1 MKESRPPKLPL
12 RFFRWYCHPDYLE
25 DLEGDLLERFEKRVE
40 EKGHRSAKWVFVKD
54 VIRLFRPGIARPLE
68 GYKTLNNY
76 GMIKNY
82 LTIAWRNLL
91 RNKAYA
97 TINIGG
103 LAVGMTAAILI
114 GLWVHNE
121 FSYNRSF
128 KNYDRIGRL
137 YHNFDFGDDIIT
149 YEDMPYP
156 LSEELKN
163 NHADFDHVVMMLGP
177 EERELNT
184 EDKKLSEV
192 TIFVDQEFP
201 NLLPLPMIEGT
212 REGLSE
218 INSIMLTESV
228 ARALFDND
236 ALGKTVKFDKS
247 GLLTVT
253 GVFQDF
259 PKTSD
264 FSHIKALVPIEYH
277 FNMNEETRAQRND
290 WENVS
295 YGCLVLLN
303 DQSTWN
309 EAEEKIKN
317 LFLEKSPESIKP
329 LHPEALLH
337 PMTKWNLYEDFEGGK
352 NVEGKIK
359 LIKMLGAVG
368 AVVLALA
375 CINFINLSTAQSSK
389 RSKEV
394 GIRKV
399 IGSGRNQLISQFI
412 AESLLISII
421 AYFLAILMTFL
432 LLPSFNALNDTQ
444 IELPWSNWSFITTS
458 FILILLTG
466 VLAGSYP
473 AFYLSSFKP
482 VKVLKGKVRTGLLT
496 AIPRKFLIMFQ
507 FTVSSV
513 MIVGT
518 AVIFLQIQHTKNRHR
533 GFDLD
538 GIIQLPIKS
547 DDLAN
552 ADYNALR
559 ADLLAT
565 GFVKN
570 MAQSDHPITGL
581 MSTDASLNWPGKDP
595 ESQPIVAMN
604 YGSHDFP
611 GTNGFEFLEGRDF
624 SRDYLTDSSAVIIN
638 EMAAKVFAPTESA
651 IGTILTLGEGENQIE
666 KKVIGVI
673 KNQIR
678 RAPFEKQSPHIYAMS
693 YEYSA
698 WLTIRMQPKV
708 DVQNALISIEEVL
721 KKYDPDSPFEFT
733 FQDEDYRS
741 EFSAEERIGK
751 LATIFSGL
759 AIIISCV
766 GIFGLASFASSQR
779 SKEISIR
786 KILGA
791 SALSIWKMLSSDFVK
806 LVLIS
811 SGIASPIAYIVANGW
826 LEEYYY
832 RIDFSWSISIMT
844 FFILLGITLI
854 TISLKSIKA
863 ATSNPIDAIKS
874 E

>member
-1 MKESRPPKLPL
+1 MNKTPSNFWL
-12 RFFRWYCHPDYLE
+12 RFFRWYCHPEYVE
-25 DLEGDLLERFEKRVE
+25 DLEGDLVERFENRAAK
-40 EKGHRSAKWVFVKD
+40 KGIRKAKWGLTLD
-54 VIRLFRPGIARPLE
+54 VIKLFRPEIIKPLE
-68 GYKTLNNY
+68 GYKTLNHY

-82 LTIAWRNLL
+82 LTIGWRNLL
-91 RNKAYA
+91 RNKVYA
-97 TINIGG
+97 VINIGG
-103 LAVGMTAAILI
+103 LAIGMTAAILI
-114 GLWVHNE
+114 GLWVLNE

-128 KNYDRIGRL
+128 KNNDRIGRL
-137 YHNFDFGDDIIT
+137 YHNLDFGDDIIT
-149 YEDMPYP
+149 YEDMPYA
-156 LSEELKN
+156 LGEELKN
-163 NHADFDHVVMMLGP
+163 NQPDFDYVVMTLGA
-177 EERELNT
+177 EEHELQT
-184 EDKKLSEV
+184 EDKKLSEI
-192 TIFVDQEFP
+192 TFFVDQEFP
-201 NLLPLPMIEGT
+201 NLLPLPMLEGT
-212 REGLSE
+212 RAGLTE
-218 INSIMLTESV
+218 INSIMLSESV
-228 ARALFDND
+228 AKALFNND
-236 ALGKTVKFDKS
+236 ALGKTVKFDNS

-253 GVFQDF
+253 GIFQDF
-259 PKTSD
+259 PITSH
-264 FSHIKALVPIEYH
+264 FSQIKALAPLEYH
-277 FNMNEETRAQRND
+277 FNMNEGNRAQRND
-290 WENVS
+290 WEDLS

-303 DQSTWN
+303 DQSTWAK
-309 EAEEKIKN
+309 AEERIKN

-329 LHPEALLH
+329 FHPEALLH

-368 AVVLALA
+368 LIVLALA
-375 CINFINLSTAQSSK
+375 CVNFINLSTAQSSK

-399 IGSGRNQLISQFI
+399 MGSGRNQLISQFI
-412 AESLLISII
+412 AESLLISMI
-421 AYFLAILMTFL
+421 AYATAILFTFL
-432 LLPSFNALNDTQ
+432 LLPGFNALNDTQ
-444 IELPWSNWSFITTS
+444 IELPWSNGSFIATS
-458 FILILLTG
+458 FILVLFTG

-482 VKVLKGKVRTGLLT
+482 VRVLKSKTKTGLFT
-496 AIPRKFLIMFQ
+496 AIPRKLLIVFQ

-518 AVIFLQIQHTKNRHR
+518 AVIFLQIQHTKNRPR
-533 GFDLD
+533 GFDLE
-538 GIIQLPIKS
+538 GIVQIPIKS
-547 DDLAN
+547 DELVN
-552 ADYNALR
+552 TDYNTLR

-565 GFVKN
+565 GFVEN
-570 MAQSDHPITGL
+570 MAKSDHPVTGS
-581 MSTDASLNWPGKDP
+581 MSSDASLSWVGKDP

-611 GTNGFEFLEGRDF
+611 STNGFEFLEGRDF

-638 EMAAKVFAPTESA
+638 EMAAKLFAPTKSA
-651 IGTILTLGEGENQIE
+651 VGTILTLGEGENQIE
-666 KKVIGVI
+666 KEVIGVI
-673 KNQIR
+673 RDQVR
-678 RAPFEKQSPHIYAMS
+678 WAPFEKQSPHIYTMS
-693 YEYSA
+693 YEHSA
-698 WLTIRMQPKV
+698 WLTIRMQPRV

-791 SALSIWKMLSSDFVK
+791 SALGIWKMLSSDFVK

-811 SGIASPIAYIVANGW
+811 SVIASPVAYIVANGW
-826 LEEYYY
+826 LEKYYY
-832 RIDFSWSISIMT
+832 RIDFSWSIPIIA
-844 FFILLGITLI
+844 FFVLLGITLI
-854 TISLKSIKA
+854 TISLRSIKA
-863 ATSNPIDAIKS
+863 AKSNPIDAIRN